1 MSFCWVLFTFNIY
14 SEFLASL
21 VICINET
28 VGLWRMCFEHS
39 MVLGLEQFVFYV
51 TLLEEYNCHFAVSLF
66 SDMMNR
72 DKL

>member
-1 MSFCWVLFTFNIY
+1 MFNRY

-21 VICINET
+21 IICIHET

-39 MVLGLEQFVFYV
+39 IGLGLEQFVFYV
-51 TLLEEYNCHFAVSLF
+51 TLLEEYNCHFVVSLIW
-66 SDMMNR
+66 DMMNR

>member
-1 MSFCWVLFTFNIY
+1 MSFCWVLFIFNRY

-39 MVLGLEQFVFYV
+39 MGLGLEQFVFYV
-51 TLLEEYNCHFAVSLF
+51 TLLEENNCHFVVSLV
-66 SDMMNR
+66 
-72 DKL
+72 